1 MTSQDDAIDNDRSPS
16 PTPYLALANILEFLG
31 YSSAILTIL
40 GYFVGPFPEIIPP
53 PWRIPLV
60 IVGFLAVLVAAS
72 ITSARATTRY
82 LSHFDVSLTKHLDD
96 FKSDVGNAL
105 EEATSVQANAEAMCA
120 AAKEVSSLTHDLQ
133 KSAFKISNSDNP
145 REYAR
150 NQIHQALTRFARTY
164 SRLSG
169 HEMRACIKI
178 IKTDDKGKRVAVTL
192 ARSNTTLLD
201 DDEYNLIT
209 HNTDF
214 NAISAGQLMWHSS
227 SVSTE
232 NDYQNSSPNRQYES
246 VLGWGIRDIGR
257 PPPTDSLVGFLCL
270 DSVDAGA
277 IDPDRDAPFGWWFID
292 AFRALCTNAPDS
304 VLDITL
310 SKND

>member
-1 MTSQDDAIDNDRSPS
+1 MANPLSDCR
-16 PTPYLALANILEFLG
+16 ALG
-31 YSSAILTIL
+31 C
-40 GYFVGPFPEIIPP
+40 VG
-53 PWRIPLV
+53 R
-60 IVGFLAVLVAAS
+60 AS

-82 LSHFDVSLTKHLDD
+82 LSHFDVSLAKHLDD

-105 EEATSVQANAEAMCA
+105 EEATSVQANAEAMRA

-145 REYAR
+145 RKYAR

-214 NAISAGQLMWHSS
+214 KAISAGQLM
-227 SVSTE
+227 
-232 NDYQNSSPNRQYES
+232 
-246 VLGWGIRDIGR
+246 
-257 PPPTDSLVGFLCL
+257 
-270 DSVDAGA
+270 
-277 IDPDRDAPFGWWFID
+277 
-292 AFRALCTNAPDS
+292 
-304 VLDITL
+304 
-310 SKND
+310 

>member
-1 MTSQDDAIDNDRSPS
+1 M
-16 PTPYLALANILEFLG
+16 
-31 YSSAILTIL
+31 
-40 GYFVGPFPEIIPP
+40 V
-53 PWRIPLV
+53 
-60 IVGFLAVLVAAS
+60 VGFLAVLVAAS

-105 EEATSVQANAEAMCA
+105 EEATSVQANAKAMRA

-150 NQIHQALTRFARTY
+150 NQIHQALTRLARTY

-214 NAISAGQLMWHSS
+214 KAISAGQLTWHSS

-246 VLGWGIRDIGR
+246 VLVWGIRDIGR

-270 DSVDAGA
+270 DSVDAGT

-292 AFRALCTNAPDS
+292 TFRALCTNAPDS